1 MKKIICY
8 LDEANG
14 IIYQDFGGTFMLGS
28 KSHTLE
34 LIEADN
40 KSSSQDIAVQLAT
53 SGMSAEDIVKLKHG
67 GVI

>member
-8 LDEANG
+8 LDEASG
-14 IIYQDFGGTFMLGS
+14 IIYQDEGGTFMLGS
-28 KSHTLE
+28 KSRTHE

-40 KSSSQDIAVQLAT
+40 KSNIQDIAVQLAT